1 MAGVSVSTPS
11 KENSPTYGLSKTGA
25 ALTDKAQLN
34 IASSILTQEVI
45 DGLKKADESVQVK
58 PLTLKIDKNTKK
70 QADITALTTLV
81 SNLKT
86 SYADVANETAMLKR
100 TVSAAGSGSVT
111 ASVEAGVAEQT
122 VRLSVSQIAQVDS
135 YQSKGFTSRSDTL
148 EGISGEQ
155 SLTLSVGDKSV
166 DIKVGPST
174 TLENIINQIN
184 DGAGDVLK
192 ASIVNTG
199 GENGYKMILQS
210 KESGEKNQIKFSVKG
225 SDKTAAEGAKNVLK
239 ALGFNATETEVKDDK
254 SGTITGYN
262 LVIDTADTSAGG
274 KQLQKAQDAKFNFNG
289 IDITRSSNK
298 VDDLIIGVTFNLNN
312 VDEKNSTTGAL
323 KESVIT
329 IGKDTDAVVKSLKSM
344 VTAYNDLISN
354 ITTATSYD
362 RENDVA
368 GTLNGMSEIT
378 GIKRKLQNLFESTNS
393 DGKSLQSFGFSF
405 TEKGVLSVDESKLK
419 DAINKDY
426 EGFKSFFTNST
437 EYKNAGVFGTNKI
450 NETLKDEI
458 SNAKLKIN
466 GKEIEIKLD
475 KGDPVKNANELVK
488 LINDADIPNVK
499 ARLADNGVLQLIGT
513 SGKDIEISKDSDST
527 LLKALGLVAG
537 TTPGSS
543 TKKKGFFDKLGDIVT
558 GLIGKEG
565 TLTNLTT
572 SLKDKA
578 KIVKSQKDRVQA
590 TLDKK
595 YTMMQKQFSTIAV
608 QMNALENSFNS
619 LKNTFDAMLNS
630 NK

>member
-25 ALTDKAQLN
+25 AVSDKAQLN
-34 IASSILTQEVI
+34 IASSILTQDVI
-45 DGLKKADESVQVK
+45 DGLKDADESVQIK

-81 SNLKT
+81 STLKT

-111 ASVEAGVAEQT
+111 ANVEAGVAEQT
-122 VRLSVSQIAQVDS
+122 VRLSVSQLAQVDS
-135 YQSKGFTSRSDTL
+135 YQSKGFKSRSETL
-148 EGISGEQ
+148 KDITSDQ

-166 DIKVGPST
+166 DIKVGAST
-174 TLENIINQIN
+174 TLEDIINQIN
-184 DGAGDVLK
+184 DGAGDAIK

-225 SDKTAAEGAKNVLK
+225 DQTAADGAKAVLEK
-239 ALGFNATETEVKDDK
+239 LGFMTNQTEIKDDK
-254 SGTITGYN
+254 NQVTGYN
-262 LVIDTADTSAGG
+262 LTIDTNNTSAGG

-289 IDITRSSNK
+289 IDITRSSNS
-298 VDDLIIGVTFNLNN
+298 VDDLIVGVTFNLNN

-354 ITTATSYD
+354 ISTATSYD
-362 RENDVA
+362 RENGVA

-378 GIKRKLQNLFESTNS
+378 GIKRKLQNLFESSNS
-393 DGKSLQSFGFSF
+393 DGMSLQNFGFSF

-419 DAINKDY
+419 DTISKDS

-437 EYKNAGVFGTNKI
+437 EYKNAGVFGKETI
-450 NETLKDEI
+450 NINLKDI
-458 SNAKLKIN
+458 SGKLKIN

-475 KGDPVKNANELVK
+475 KGDPVKNANELVR
-488 LINDADIPNVK
+488 LINDAEIPNVT
-499 ARLADNGVLQLIGT
+499 ARLADNGVLQLVGT
-513 SGKDIEISKDSDST
+513 GGKDIEISKDSDSA
-527 LLKALGLVAG
+527 LLSALGLEAG

-543 TKKKGFFDKLGDIVT
+543 TDKKGFFDKLSDIVT
-558 GLIGKEG
+558 GLIGTEG
-565 TLTNLTT
+565 TLTNLTS
-572 SLKDKA
+572 SLKDKS
-578 KIVKSQKDRVQA
+578 KIIQSQKDKVQA

-595 YTMMQKQFSTIAV
+595 YAMMQKQFSTIAV

-619 LKNTFDAMLNS
+619 LKNTFDALLNS

>member
-25 ALTDKAQLN
+25 AVSDKAQLN
-34 IASSILTQEVI
+34 IASSILTQDVI
-45 DGLKKADESVQVK
+45 DGLKDADESVQIK

-81 SNLKT
+81 STLKT
-86 SYADVANETAMLKR
+86 SYADVANESALLKR

-122 VRLSVSQIAQVDS
+122 VRLSVSQLAQVDS
-135 YQSKGFTSRSDTL
+135 YQSKGFKSRSETL
-148 EGISGEQ
+148 TGITKEE

-166 DIKVGPST
+166 DIKVGAST
-174 TLENIINQIN
+174 TLEDIINQIN
-184 DGAGDVLK
+184 DGAGDAIK

-225 SDKTAAEGAKNVLK
+225 DQTAADGAKAVLEK
-239 ALGFNATETEVKDDK
+239 LGFMTNQTEIKDDQGK
-254 SGTITGYN
+254 TTGYDLAIN
-262 LVIDTADTSAGG
+262 TADTSAGG

-289 IDITRSSNK
+289 IDITRSSNS
-298 VDDLIIGVTFNLNN
+298 VDDLIVGVTFNLNN

-354 ITTATSYD
+354 ISTATSYD
-362 RENDVA
+362 RENGVA

-378 GIKRKLQNLFESTNS
+378 GIKRKLQNLFESSNS
-393 DGKSLQSFGFSF
+393 DGMSLQSFGFSF

-419 DAINKDY
+419 DTISKDY

-437 EYKNAGVFGTNKI
+437 EYKNAGVFGTEKI
-450 NETLKDEI
+450 NQTLTNNI
-458 SNAKLKIN
+458 SGKLKIN
-466 GKEIEIKLD
+466 GKEIQIDLN
-475 KGDPVKNANELVK
+475 KGDAVKNANELVR
-488 LINDADIPNVK
+488 LINDAEIPNVT
-499 ARLADNGVLQLIGT
+499 ARLADNGVLQLVGT
-513 SGKDIEISKDSDST
+513 GGKDIEISKGVDDN
-527 LLKALGLVAG
+527 LLQKLGLEAG

-543 TKKKGFFDKLGDIVT
+543 TDKKGFFDKLSDIVT
-558 GLIGKEG
+558 GLIGTEG
-565 TLTNLTT
+565 TLTNLTS
-572 SLKDKA
+572 SLKDKS
-578 KIVKSQKDRVQA
+578 KIIQSQKDKVQA

-595 YTMMQKQFSTIAV
+595 YAMMQKQFSTIAV

-619 LKNTFDAMLNS
+619 LKNTFDALLNS

>member
-34 IASSILTQEVI
+34 IASSILTQDVI
-45 DGLKKADESVQVK
+45 DGLKDADESVQIK

-81 SNLKT
+81 STLKT

-111 ASVEAGVAEQT
+111 ANVEAGVAEQT
-122 VRLSVSQIAQVDS
+122 VRLSVSQLAQVDS
-135 YQSKGFTSRSDTL
+135 YQSKGFKSRSEAL
-148 EGISGEQ
+148 AGITKEE

-166 DIKVGPST
+166 DIKVGAST
-174 TLENIINQIN
+174 TLEDIINQIN
-184 DGAGDVLK
+184 DGAGDAIK

-225 SDKTAAEGAKNVLK
+225 DQTAAEGAKNVLK

-254 SGTITGYN
+254 TQAITGYN
-262 LVIDTADTSAGG
+262 LVINTADTSAGG

-289 IDITRSSNK
+289 IDITRSSNS

-354 ITTATSYD
+354 ISTATSYD
-362 RENDVA
+362 RENGVA

-378 GIKRKLQNLFESTNS
+378 GIKRKLQNLFESSNS
-393 DGKSLQSFGFSF
+393 DGKSLQNFGFSF

-437 EYKNAGVFGTNKI
+437 EYKNAGVFGEVQI
-450 NETLKDEI
+450 NTKLDDI
-458 SNAKLKIN
+458 SGKLKIN
-466 GKEIEIKLD
+466 GKEIQIDLN
-475 KGDPVKNANELVK
+475 KGDAVKNANELVR
-488 LINDADIPNVK
+488 LINDAEIPNVT
-499 ARLADNGVLQLIGT
+499 ARLADNGVLQLVGT
-513 SGKDIEISKDSDST
+513 GGKDIEISKDSNAN
-527 LLKALGLVAG
+527 LLSALGLEAG

-543 TKKKGFFDKLGDIVT
+543 TDKKGFFDKLSDIVT
-558 GLIGKEG
+558 GLIGTEG
-565 TLTNLTT
+565 TLTNLTS
-572 SLKDKA
+572 SLKDKS
-578 KIVKSQKDRVQA
+578 KIIQSQKDKVQA

-595 YTMMQKQFSTIAV
+595 YAMMQKQFSTIAV

-619 LKNTFDAMLNS
+619 LKNTFDALLNS

>member
-25 ALTDKAQLN
+25 AVSDKAQLN
-34 IASSILTQEVI
+34 IASSILTQDVI
-45 DGLKKADESVQVK
+45 DGLKDADESVQIK

-81 SNLKT
+81 STLKT

-111 ASVEAGVAEQT
+111 ANVEAGVAEQT
-122 VRLSVSQIAQVDS
+122 VRLSVSQLAQVDS
-135 YQSKGFTSRSDTL
+135 YQSKGFKSRSETL
-148 EGISGEQ
+148 NLGKEE

-166 DIKVGPST
+166 DIKVGAST
-174 TLENIINQIN
+174 TLEDIINQIN
-184 DGAGDVLK
+184 DGAGDAIK

-199 GENGYKMILQS
+199 GENGYKIILQS

-225 SDKTAAEGAKNVLK
+225 SDQAAADGAKKVLS
-239 ALGFNATETEVKDDK
+239 ALGFNATETAVKDDK
-254 SGTITGYN
+254 GTTTGFDFT
-262 LVIDTADTSAGG
+262 LDFTGSEA

-354 ITTATSYD
+354 ISTATSYD
-362 RENDVA
+362 RENGVA

-378 GIKRKLQNLFESTNS
+378 GIKRKLQNLFESSNS
-393 DGKSLQSFGFSF
+393 DGKSLQNFGFSF

-419 DAINKDY
+419 DTISKDY

-437 EYKNAGVFGTNKI
+437 EYKNAGVFGTEKI
-450 NETLKDEI
+450 NQTLTNNI
-458 SNAKLKIN
+458 SGKLKIN

-475 KGDPVKNANELVK
+475 KGDAVKNANELVR
-488 LINDADIPNVK
+488 LINDAEIPNVT
-499 ARLADNGVLQLIGT
+499 ARLADNGVLQLVGT
-513 SGKDIEISKDSDST
+513 GGKDIEISKGVDDN
-527 LLKALGLVAG
+527 LLQKLGLEAG

-543 TKKKGFFDKLGDIVT
+543 TDKKGFFDKLSDIVT
-558 GLIGKEG
+558 GLIGTEG
-565 TLTNLTT
+565 TLTNLTS
-572 SLKDKA
+572 SLKDKS
-578 KIVKSQKDRVQA
+578 KIIQSQKDKVQA

-595 YTMMQKQFSTIAV
+595 YAMMQKQFSTIAV

-619 LKNTFDAMLNS
+619 LKNTFDALLNS

>member
-25 ALTDKAQLN
+25 AVSDKAQLN
-34 IASSILTQEVI
+34 IASSILTQDVI
-45 DGLKKADESVQVK
+45 DGLKDADESVQIK

-81 SNLKT
+81 STLKT

-100 TVSAAGSGSVT
+100 TVTAAGSGSVT
-111 ASVEAGVAEQT
+111 ANVEAGVAEQT
-122 VRLSVSQIAQVDS
+122 VRLSVSQLAQVDS
-135 YQSKGFTSRSDTL
+135 YQSKGFKSRSATL
-148 EGISGEQ
+148 EGITSEQ
-155 SLTLSVGDKSV
+155 SLTLSIGDKSV
-166 DIKVGPST
+166 DIKVGAST
-174 TLENIINQIN
+174 TLEDIINQIN
-184 DGAGDVLK
+184 DGAGDAIK

-225 SDKTAAEGAKNVLK
+225 DDPTAANGAKAVLEK
-239 ALGFNATETEVKDDK
+239 LGFNATATENADK
-254 SGTITGYN
+254 TGFDFSFN
-262 LVIDTADTSAGG
+262 FTASEA

-289 IDITRSSNK
+289 IDITRSSNS
-298 VDDLIIGVTFNLNN
+298 VDDLIVGVTFNLNN
-312 VDEKNSTTGAL
+312 VDETNSTTGAL

-354 ITTATSYD
+354 ISTATSYD
-362 RENDVA
+362 RENGVA

-378 GIKRKLQNLFESTNS
+378 GIKRKLQNLFESSNS
-393 DGKSLQSFGFSF
+393 DGKSLQNFGFSF

-419 DAINKDY
+419 DTISKDY

-437 EYKNAGVFGTNKI
+437 EYKNAGVFGNVQI
-450 NETLKDEI
+450 NTKLDDI
-458 SNAKLKIN
+458 SGKLKIN
-466 GKEIEIKLD
+466 GKEIDINLNKNNA
-475 KGDPVKNANELVK
+475 VKNANELVR
-488 LINDADIPNVK
+488 LINDAEIPNVA
-499 ARLADNGVLQLIGT
+499 ARLADNGVLQLVGT
-513 SGKDIEISKDSDST
+513 GGKDIEISKDSDPA
-527 LLKALGLVAG
+527 LLKALGLEAG

-543 TKKKGFFDKLGDIVT
+543 TDKKGFFDKLSDIVT
-558 GLIGKEG
+558 GLIGTEG
-565 TLTNLTT
+565 TLTNLTS
-572 SLKDKA
+572 SLKDKS
-578 KIVKSQKDRVQA
+578 KIIQSQKDKVQA

-595 YTMMQKQFSTIAV
+595 YAMMQKQFATIAV

-619 LKNTFDAMLNS
+619 LKNTFDALLNS

>member
-34 IASSILTQEVI
+34 IASSILTQDVI

-81 SNLKT
+81 STLKT

-122 VRLSVSQIAQVDS
+122 VRLSVSQLAQVDS

-148 EGISGEQ
+148 TGISSDQ

-166 DIKVGPST
+166 DIKVGQST
-174 TLENIINQIN
+174 TLEDIINQIN

-225 SDKTAAEGAKNVLK
+225 DKQAAEGAKNVLK

-254 SGTITGYN
+254 TQAITGYN

-466 GKEIEIKLD
+466 GKEITINLKNSNNA
-475 KGDPVKNANELVK
+475 VKNANELVK

-513 SGKDIEISKDSDST
+513 SGKDIEISKDSNAD

-543 TKKKGFFDKLGDIVT
+543 TNKKGFFDKLGDIVT
-558 GLIGKEG
+558 GLIGTEG
-565 TLTNLTT
+565 TLTNLTS
-572 SLKDKA
+572 SLKDKS
-578 KIVKSQKDRVQA
+578 KIIQSQKDKVQA

-595 YTMMQKQFSTIAV
+595 YAMMQKQFSTIAV

>member
-25 ALTDKAQLN
+25 AVSDKAQLN
-34 IASSILTQEVI
+34 IASSILTQDVI
-45 DGLKKADESVQVK
+45 DGLKDADESVQIK

-81 SNLKT
+81 STLKT

-111 ASVEAGVAEQT
+111 ANVEAGVAEQT
-122 VRLSVSQIAQVDS
+122 VRLSVSQLAQVDS
-135 YQSKGFTSRSDTL
+135 YQSKGFKSRSDTL
-148 EGISGEQ
+148 TGITSDQ

-166 DIKVGPST
+166 DIKVGAST
-174 TLENIINQIN
+174 TLEDIINQIN
-184 DGAGDVLK
+184 DGAGDAIK

-225 SDKTAAEGAKNVLK
+225 DNPDALQGAKDVLEK
-239 ALGFNATETEVKDDK
+239 LGFKTNQTEIKDDQGK
-254 SGTITGYN
+254 TTGYN
-262 LVIDTADTSAGG
+262 LVINTADTSAGG

-289 IDITRSSNK
+289 IDITRSSNS
-298 VDDLIIGVTFNLNN
+298 VDDLIVGVTFNLNN

-354 ITTATSYD
+354 ISTATSYD
-362 RENDVA
+362 RENGVA

-378 GIKRKLQNLFESTNS
+378 GIKRKLQNLFESSNS
-393 DGKSLQSFGFSF
+393 DGKSLQNFGFSF

-419 DAINKDY
+419 DTISKDY

-437 EYKNAGVFGTNKI
+437 EYKNAGVFGTETI
-450 NETLKDEI
+450 NTTLKDNI
-458 SNAKLKIN
+458 SGTLKIN
-466 GKEIEIKLD
+466 GKEIKIELKNND
-475 KGDPVKNANELVK
+475 AVKNANELVR
-488 LINDADIPNVK
+488 LINDAEIPNVT
-499 ARLADNGVLQLIGT
+499 ARLADNGVLQLVGT
-513 SGKDIEISKDSDST
+513 GGKDIEISKDSDSA
-527 LLKALGLVAG
+527 LLKALGLEAG

-543 TKKKGFFDKLGDIVT
+543 TDKKGFFDKLSDIVT
-558 GLIGKEG
+558 GLIGTEG
-565 TLTNLTT
+565 TLTNLTS
-572 SLKDKA
+572 SLKDKS
-578 KIVKSQKDRVQA
+578 KIIQSQKDKVQA

-595 YTMMQKQFSTIAV
+595 YAMMQKQFSTIAV

-619 LKNTFDAMLNS
+619 LKNTFDALLNS

>member
-25 ALTDKAQLN
+25 AVSDKAQLN
-34 IASSILTQEVI
+34 IASSILTQDVI
-45 DGLKKADESVQVK
+45 DKLKDADESVQVK

-81 SNLKT
+81 STLKT

-111 ASVEAGVAEQT
+111 ANVEAGVAEQT
-122 VRLSVSQIAQVDS
+122 VRLSVSQLAQVDS
-135 YQSKGFTSRSDTL
+135 YQSKGFKSRSDTL
-148 EGISGEQ
+148 TGISSDQ
-155 SLTLSVGDKSV
+155 SLTISVGDKSV
-166 DIKVGPST
+166 DIKVGAST
-174 TLENIINQIN
+174 TLEDIINQIN

-225 SDKTAAEGAKNVLK
+225 DKQAADGAKKVLEE
-239 ALGFNATETEVKDDK
+239 LGFKTNETEIKDDQGK
-254 SGTITGYN
+254 ITGYN
-262 LVIDTADTSAGG
+262 LAINTADTSAGG

-289 IDITRSSNK
+289 IDITRSSNS
-298 VDDLIIGVTFNLNN
+298 VNDLIIGVTFNLNN

-362 RENDVA
+362 RENNAA

-378 GIKRKLQNLFESTNS
+378 GIKRQLQHLFGSSNS

-419 DAINKDY
+419 DAISKDY

-437 EYKNAGVFGTNKI
+437 EYKNAGVFGKVQI
-450 NETLKDEI
+450 NAKLDDI
-458 SNAKLKIN
+458 SGKLKIN
-466 GKEIEIKLD
+466 GKEITINLNKNNA
-475 KGDPVKNANELVK
+475 VQNANELVK

-499 ARLADNGVLQLIGT
+499 ARLADNGVLQLVGT
-513 SGKDIEISKDSDST
+513 GGKDIEISKDSSAD
-527 LLKALGLVAG
+527 LLKALGLEAG

-543 TKKKGFFDKLGDIVT
+543 TNKKGFFDELGDIIT

-565 TLTNLTT
+565 TLTSLTT

-578 KIVKSQKDRVQA
+578 KIIKSQKDRVQA

-608 QMNALENSFNS
+608 QMNTLENSFNS
-619 LKNTFDAMLNS
+619 LKNTFDALLNS

>member
-34 IASSILTQEVI
+34 IASSILTQDVI
-45 DGLKKADESVQVK
+45 DGLKDADESVQIK

-81 SNLKT
+81 STLKT

-100 TVSAAGSGSVT
+100 TVTAAGSGSVT
-111 ASVEAGVAEQT
+111 ANVEAGVAEQT
-122 VRLSVSQIAQVDS
+122 VRLSVSQLAQVDS
-135 YQSKGFTSRSDTL
+135 YQSKGFKSRSDTL
-148 EGISGEQ
+148 TGITKEE

-166 DIKVGPST
+166 DIKVGAST
-174 TLENIINQIN
+174 TLEDIINQIN
-184 DGAGDVLK
+184 DGAGDAIK

-199 GENGYKMILQS
+199 GENGYKIILQS

-225 SDKTAAEGAKNVLK
+225 DKADGAKQVLK
-239 ALGFNATETEVKDDK
+239 ELGFNATEKEVKDDK
-254 SGTITGYN
+254 TQATTGFDFT
-262 LVIDTADTSAGG
+262 LDFTKSEA

-289 IDITRSSNK
+289 IDITRSSNS

-354 ITTATSYD
+354 ISTATSYD
-362 RENDVA
+362 RENGVA

-378 GIKRKLQNLFESTNS
+378 GIKRKLQNLFESSNS
-393 DGKSLQSFGFSF
+393 DGKSLQNFGFSF

-419 DAINKDY
+419 DTISKDY

-437 EYKNAGVFGTNKI
+437 EYKNAGVFGKVEI
-450 NETLKDEI
+450 NTKLDDI
-458 SNAKLKIN
+458 SGKLKIN
-466 GKEIEIKLD
+466 GKEIEIKLNNGND
-475 KGDPVKNANELVK
+475 AVKNANELVR
-488 LINDADIPNVK
+488 LINDAEIPNVT
-499 ARLADNGVLQLIGT
+499 ARLADNGVLQLVGT
-513 SGKDIEISKDSDST
+513 GGKDIEISKDSNAD
-527 LLKALGLVAG
+527 LLKALGLEAG

-543 TKKKGFFDKLGDIVT
+543 TDKKGFFDKLSDIVT
-558 GLIGKEG
+558 GLIGTEG
-565 TLTNLTT
+565 TLTNLTS
-572 SLKDKA
+572 SLKDKS
-578 KIVKSQKDRVQA
+578 KIIQSQKDKVQA

-595 YTMMQKQFSTIAV
+595 YAMMQKQFATIAV

-619 LKNTFDAMLNS
+619 LKNTFDALLNS

>member
-25 ALTDKAQLN
+25 AVSDKAQLN
-34 IASSILTQEVI
+34 IASSILTQDVI
-45 DGLKKADESVQVK
+45 DGLKDADESVQIK

-81 SNLKT
+81 STLKT

-111 ASVEAGVAEQT
+111 ANVEAGVAEQT
-122 VRLSVSQIAQVDS
+122 VRLSVSQLAQVDS
-135 YQSKGFTSRSDTL
+135 YQSKGFKSRSETL
-148 EGISGEQ
+148 KDITSDQ

-174 TLENIINQIN
+174 TLEDIINQIN
-184 DGAGDVLK
+184 DGAGDAIK

-225 SDKTAAEGAKNVLK
+225 SDQAAADGAKKVLS
-239 ALGFNATETEVKDDK
+239 ALGFNATETAVKDDK
-254 SGTITGYN
+254 NQVTGYN
-262 LVIDTADTSAGG
+262 LTIDTNNTSAGG

-289 IDITRSSNK
+289 IDITRSSNS

-354 ITTATSYD
+354 ISTATSYD
-362 RENDVA
+362 RENGVA

-378 GIKRKLQNLFESTNS
+378 GIKRKLQNLFESSNS

-419 DAINKDY
+419 DTISKDY

-437 EYKNAGVFGTNKI
+437 EYKNAGVFGKVQINTNL
-450 NETLKDEI
+450 NDI
-458 SNAKLKIN
+458 SGKLKIN

-475 KGDPVKNANELVK
+475 KGDAVKNANELVR
-488 LINDADIPNVK
+488 LINDAEIPNVT
-499 ARLADNGVLQLIGT
+499 ARLADNGVLQLVGT
-513 SGKDIEISKDSDST
+513 GGKDIEISKDSNAN
-527 LLKALGLVAG
+527 LLSALGLEAG

-543 TKKKGFFDKLGDIVT
+543 TDKKGFFDKLSDIVT
-558 GLIGKEG
+558 GLIGTEG
-565 TLTNLTT
+565 TLTNLTS
-572 SLKDKA
+572 SLKDKS
-578 KIVKSQKDRVQA
+578 KIIQSQKDKVQA

-595 YTMMQKQFSTIAV
+595 YAMMQKQFATIAV

-619 LKNTFDAMLNS
+619 LKNTFDALLNS

>member
-25 ALTDKAQLN
+25 AVSDKAQLN
-34 IASSILTQEVI
+34 IASSILTQDVI
-45 DGLKKADESVQVK
+45 DGLKDADESVQIK

-81 SNLKT
+81 STLKT

-100 TVSAAGSGSVT
+100 TVTAAGSGSVT
-111 ASVEAGVAEQT
+111 ANVEAGVAEQT
-122 VRLSVSQIAQVDS
+122 VRLSVSQLAQVDS
-135 YQSKGFTSRSDTL
+135 YQSKGFKSRSETL
-148 EGISGEQ
+148 KDITSDQ

-174 TLENIINQIN
+174 TLEDIINQIN

-225 SDKTAAEGAKNVLK
+225 DKADGAKDVLK
-239 ALGFNATETEVKDDK
+239 ALGFNATEKAVTDEK
-254 SGTITGYN
+254 GNTTGFDFT
-262 LVIDTADTSAGG
+262 LDFTGSEA

-289 IDITRSSNK
+289 IDITRSSNS

-354 ITTATSYD
+354 ISTATSYD
-362 RENDVA
+362 RENGVA

-378 GIKRKLQNLFESTNS
+378 GIKRKLQNLFESSNS
-393 DGKSLQSFGFSF
+393 DGKSLQNFGFSF

-419 DAINKDY
+419 DTISKDY

-437 EYKNAGVFGTNKI
+437 EYKNAGVFGTETI
-450 NETLKDEI
+450 NTTLKDNI
-458 SNAKLKIN
+458 SGTLKIN
-466 GKEIEIKLD
+466 GKEIKIELKNND
-475 KGDPVKNANELVK
+475 AVKNANELVR
-488 LINDADIPNVK
+488 LINDAEIPNVT
-499 ARLADNGVLQLIGT
+499 ARLADNGVLQLVGT
-513 SGKDIEISKDSDST
+513 GGKDIEISKDSNAD
-527 LLKALGLVAG
+527 LLKALGLEAG

-543 TKKKGFFDKLGDIVT
+543 TDKKGFFDKLSDIVT
-558 GLIGKEG
+558 GLIGTEG
-565 TLTNLTT
+565 TLTNLTS
-572 SLKDKA
+572 SLKDKS
-578 KIVKSQKDRVQA
+578 KIIQSQKDKVQA

-595 YTMMQKQFSTIAV
+595 YAMMQKQFSTIAV

-619 LKNTFDAMLNS
+619 LKNTFDALLNS

>member
-25 ALTDKAQLN
+25 AVSDKAQLN
-34 IASSILTQEVI
+34 IASSILTQDVI
-45 DGLKKADESVQVK
+45 DGLKDADESVQIK

-81 SNLKT
+81 STLKT

-100 TVSAAGSGSVT
+100 TVTAAGSGSVT
-111 ASVEAGVAEQT
+111 ANVEAGVAEQT
-122 VRLSVSQIAQVDS
+122 VRLSVSQLAQVDS
-135 YQSKGFTSRSDTL
+135 YQSKGFKSRSETL
-148 EGISGEQ
+148 KDITSDQ

-166 DIKVGPST
+166 DIKVGAST
-174 TLENIINQIN
+174 TLEDIINQIN
-184 DGAGDVLK
+184 DGAGDAIK

-225 SDKTAAEGAKNVLK
+225 DKADGAKQVLS
-239 ALGFNATETEVKDDK
+239 ALGFNATEKEVKDDK
-254 SGTITGYN
+254 TQATTGFDFT
-262 LVIDTADTSAGG
+262 LDFTGSEA

-289 IDITRSSNK
+289 IDITRSSNS
-298 VDDLIIGVTFNLNN
+298 VDDLIVGVTFNLNN

-354 ITTATSYD
+354 ISTATSYD
-362 RENDVA
+362 RENGVA

-378 GIKRKLQNLFESTNS
+378 GIKRKLQNLFESSNS
-393 DGKSLQSFGFSF
+393 DGKSLQNFGFSF

-419 DAINKDY
+419 DTISKDY

-437 EYKNAGVFGTNKI
+437 EYKNAGVFGTEKI
-450 NETLKDEI
+450 NQKLDDI

-466 GKEIEIKLD
+466 GKEITINLQNSND
-475 KGDPVKNANELVK
+475 AVKNANELVR
-488 LINDADIPNVK
+488 LINDAEIPNVT
-499 ARLADNGVLQLIGT
+499 ARLADNGVLQLVGT
-513 SGKDIEISKDSDST
+513 GGKDIEISKDSNAD
-527 LLKALGLVAG
+527 LLKALGLEAG

-543 TKKKGFFDKLGDIVT
+543 TDKKGFFDKLSDIVT
-558 GLIGKEG
+558 GLIGTEG
-565 TLTNLTT
+565 TLTNLTS
-572 SLKDKA
+572 SLKDKS
-578 KIVKSQKDRVQA
+578 KIIQSQKDKVQA

-595 YTMMQKQFSTIAV
+595 YAMMQKQFSTIAV

-619 LKNTFDAMLNS
+619 LKNTFDALLNS

>member
-1 MAGVSVSTPS
+1 
-11 KENSPTYGLSKTGA
+11 
-25 ALTDKAQLN
+25 
-34 IASSILTQEVI
+34 
-45 DGLKKADESVQVK
+45 
-58 PLTLKIDKNTKK
+58 
-70 QADITALTTLV
+70 
-81 SNLKT
+81 
-86 SYADVANETAMLKR
+86 
-100 TVSAAGSGSVT
+100 
-111 ASVEAGVAEQT
+111 
-122 VRLSVSQIAQVDS
+122 
-135 YQSKGFTSRSDTL
+135 
-148 EGISGEQ
+148 
-155 SLTLSVGDKSV
+155 
-166 DIKVGPST
+166 
-174 TLENIINQIN
+174 
-184 DGAGDVLK
+184 
-192 ASIVNTG
+192 
-199 GENGYKMILQS
+199 MILQS

-225 SDKTAAEGAKNVLK
+225 DKADGAKQVLEK
-239 ALGFNATETEVKDDK
+239 LGFNAKETQIKDNQGK
-254 SGTITGYN
+254 ITGYN
-262 LVIDTADTSAGG
+262 LVIDTTDTSAGG

-354 ITTATSYD
+354 ISTATSYD
-362 RENDVA
+362 RENGVA

-378 GIKRKLQNLFESTNS
+378 GIKRKLQNLFESSNS
-393 DGKSLQSFGFSF
+393 DGKSLQNFGFSF

-419 DAINKDY
+419 DTISKDY

-437 EYKNAGVFGTNKI
+437 EYKNAGVFGKVEI
-450 NETLKDEI
+450 NQKLDDI

-466 GKEIEIKLD
+466 GKEITINLKNSNNA
-475 KGDPVKNANELVK
+475 VKNANELVK

-513 SGKDIEISKDSDST
+513 SGKDIEISKDSNAD

>member
-25 ALTDKAQLN
+25 AVSDKAQLN
-34 IASSILTQEVI
+34 IASSILTQDVI
-45 DGLKKADESVQVK
+45 DGLKDADESVQIK

-81 SNLKT
+81 STLKT

-100 TVSAAGSGSVT
+100 TVTAAGSGSVT
-111 ASVEAGVAEQT
+111 ANVEAGVAEQT
-122 VRLSVSQIAQVDS
+122 VRLSVSQLAQVDS
-135 YQSKGFTSRSDTL
+135 YQSKGFKSRSEALT
-148 EGISGEQ
+148 GITKEE

-174 TLENIINQIN
+174 TLEDIINQIN
-184 DGAGDVLK
+184 DGAGDAIK

-225 SDKTAAEGAKNVLK
+225 DQAAADGAKKVLEK
-239 ALGFNATETEVKDDK
+239 LGFMTNQTEIKDDK
-254 SGTITGYN
+254 NQVTGYN
-262 LVIDTADTSAGG
+262 LTIDTNNTSAGG

-289 IDITRSSNK
+289 IDITRSSNS
-298 VDDLIIGVTFNLNN
+298 VDDLIVGVTFNLNN

-354 ITTATSYD
+354 ISTATSYD
-362 RENDVA
+362 RENGVA

-378 GIKRKLQNLFESTNS
+378 GIKRKLQNLFESSNS
-393 DGKSLQSFGFSF
+393 DGKSLQNFGFSF

-419 DAINKDY
+419 DTISKDY

-437 EYKNAGVFGTNKI
+437 EYKNAGVFGKETI
-450 NETLKDEI
+450 NTTLKDNI
-458 SNAKLKIN
+458 SGTLKIN
-466 GKEIEIKLD
+466 GKEIKIELKNND
-475 KGDPVKNANELVK
+475 AVQNANELVR
-488 LINDADIPNVK
+488 LINDAEIPNVT
-499 ARLADNGVLQLIGT
+499 ARLADNGVLQLVGT
-513 SGKDIEISKDSDST
+513 GGKDIEISKGVDDA
-527 LLKALGLVAG
+527 LLSKLGLEAG

-543 TKKKGFFDKLGDIVT
+543 TDKKGFFDKLSDIVT
-558 GLIGKEG
+558 GLIGTEG
-565 TLTNLTT
+565 TLTNLTS
-572 SLKDKA
+572 SLKDKS
-578 KIVKSQKDRVQA
+578 KIIQSQKDKVQA

-595 YTMMQKQFSTIAV
+595 YAMMQKQFSTIAV

-619 LKNTFDAMLNS
+619 LKNTFDALLNS

>member
-25 ALTDKAQLN
+25 AVSDKAQLN
-34 IASSILTQEVI
+34 IASSILTQDVI
-45 DGLKKADESVQVK
+45 DGLKDADESVQIK

-81 SNLKT
+81 STLKT

-122 VRLSVSQIAQVDS
+122 VRLSVSQLAQVDS
-135 YQSKGFTSRSDTL
+135 YQSKGFKSRSETL
-148 EGISGEQ
+148 NLGKEE

-166 DIKVGPST
+166 DIKVGAST
-174 TLENIINQIN
+174 TLEDIINQIN
-184 DGAGDVLK
+184 DGAGDAIK

-225 SDKTAAEGAKNVLK
+225 DDPTVADGAKAVLEK
-239 ALGFNATETEVKDDK
+239 LGFMTNQTEITDDQGK
-254 SGTITGYN
+254 TTGYN
-262 LVIDTADTSAGG
+262 LAITADTSAGG

-289 IDITRSSNK
+289 IDITRSSNS

-354 ITTATSYD
+354 ISTATSYD
-362 RENDVA
+362 RENGVA

-378 GIKRKLQNLFESTNS
+378 GIKRKLQNLFESSNS
-393 DGKSLQSFGFSF
+393 DGKSLQNFGFSF

-419 DAINKDY
+419 DTISKDY

-437 EYKNAGVFGTNKI
+437 EYKNAGVFGTEKI
-450 NETLKDEI
+450 NQTLTNNI
-458 SNAKLKIN
+458 SGKLKIN
-466 GKEIEIKLD
+466 GKEIEIKLNNGND
-475 KGDPVKNANELVK
+475 AVKNANELVR
-488 LINDADIPNVK
+488 LINDAEIPNVT
-499 ARLADNGVLQLIGT
+499 ARLADNGVLQLVGT
-513 SGKDIEISKDSDST
+513 GGKDIEISKGVDDA
-527 LLKALGLVAG
+527 LLSKLGLEAG

-543 TKKKGFFDKLGDIVT
+543 TDKKGFFDKLSDIVT
-558 GLIGKEG
+558 GLIGTEG
-565 TLTNLTT
+565 TLTNLTS
-572 SLKDKA
+572 SLKDKS
-578 KIVKSQKDRVQA
+578 KIIQSQKDKVQA

-595 YTMMQKQFSTIAV
+595 YAMMQKQFSTIAV

-619 LKNTFDAMLNS
+619 LKNTFDALLNS

>member
-34 IASSILTQEVI
+34 IASSILTQDVI

-81 SNLKT
+81 STLKT

-148 EGISGEQ
+148 TGISSEQ

-166 DIKVGPST
+166 DIKVGAST
-174 TLENIINQIN
+174 TLEDIINQIN

-225 SDKTAAEGAKNVLK
+225 NDQTALQGAQDVLK
-239 ALGFNATETEVKDDK
+239 ELGFNTKAEEIKDDQGK
-254 SGTITGYN
+254 ITGYN

-378 GIKRKLQNLFESTNS
+378 GIKRKLQNLFESSNS

-437 EYKNAGVFGTNKI
+437 EYKNAGVFGKETINTN
-450 NETLKDEI
+450 LKDI
-458 SNAKLKIN
+458 SGKLKIN

-475 KGDPVKNANELVK
+475 KGSAVKNANELVK

-513 SGKDIEISKDSDST
+513 SGKDIEISKDSNAD
-527 LLKALGLVAG
+527 LLTALGLVAG

-578 KIVKSQKDRVQA
+578 KITKSQKDRVQA

-595 YTMMQKQFSTIAV
+595 YAMMQKQFSTIAV

>member
-25 ALTDKAQLN
+25 AVSDKAQLN
-34 IASSILTQEVI
+34 IASSILTQDVI
-45 DGLKKADESVQVK
+45 DGLKDADESVQIK

-81 SNLKT
+81 STLKT

-111 ASVEAGVAEQT
+111 ANVEAGVAEQT
-122 VRLSVSQIAQVDS
+122 VRLSVSQLAQVDS
-135 YQSKGFTSRSDTL
+135 YQSKGFKSRSEALT
-148 EGISGEQ
+148 GITKEE

-166 DIKVGPST
+166 DIKVGAST
-174 TLENIINQIN
+174 TLEDIINQIN
-184 DGAGDVLK
+184 DGAGDAIK

-225 SDKTAAEGAKNVLK
+225 DQAAADGAKKVLS
-239 ALGFNATETEVKDDK
+239 ALGFNATEKAVIDDK
-254 SGTITGYN
+254 GATTGFDFSFN
-262 LVIDTADTSAGG
+262 FTGSEA

-289 IDITRSSNK
+289 IDITRSSNS

-354 ITTATSYD
+354 ISTATSYD
-362 RENDVA
+362 RENGVA

-378 GIKRKLQNLFESTNS
+378 GIKRKLQNLFESSNS
-393 DGKSLQSFGFSF
+393 DGKSLQNFGFSF

-419 DAINKDY
+419 DTISKDY

-437 EYKNAGVFGTNKI
+437 EYKNAGVFGTEKI
-450 NETLKDEI
+450 NQTLTNNI
-458 SNAKLKIN
+458 SGKLKIN
-466 GKEIEIKLD
+466 GKEIQIDLN
-475 KGDPVKNANELVK
+475 KGDAVKNANELVR
-488 LINDADIPNVK
+488 LINDAEIPNVT
-499 ARLADNGVLQLIGT
+499 ARLADNGVLQLVGT
-513 SGKDIEISKDSDST
+513 GGKDIEISKGVDDN
-527 LLKALGLVAG
+527 LLQKLGLEAG

-543 TKKKGFFDKLGDIVT
+543 TDKKGFFDKLSDIVT
-558 GLIGKEG
+558 GLIGTEG
-565 TLTNLTT
+565 TLTNLTS
-572 SLKDKA
+572 SLKDKS
-578 KIVKSQKDRVQA
+578 KIIQSQKDKVQA

-595 YTMMQKQFSTIAV
+595 YAMMQKQFSTIAV

-619 LKNTFDAMLNS
+619 LKNTFDALLNS

>member
-25 ALTDKAQLN
+25 AVSDKAQLN
-34 IASSILTQEVI
+34 IASSILTQDVI
-45 DGLKKADESVQVK
+45 DKLKDADESVQVK

-81 SNLKT
+81 STLKT

-111 ASVEAGVAEQT
+111 ANVEAGVAEQT
-122 VRLSVSQIAQVDS
+122 VRLSVSQLAQVDS
-135 YQSKGFTSRSDTL
+135 YQSKGFKSRSDTL
-148 EGISGEQ
+148 TGISSDQ
-155 SLTLSVGDKSV
+155 SLTISVGDKSV
-166 DIKVGPST
+166 DIKVGAST
-174 TLENIINQIN
+174 TLEDIINQIN

-225 SDKTAAEGAKNVLK
+225 DKQAADGAKKVLEK
-239 ALGFNATETEVKDDK
+239 LGFKTNETEIKDDQ
-254 SGTITGYN
+254 GTITGYN
-262 LVIDTADTSAGG
+262 LVINTADTSEGG

-289 IDITRSSNK
+289 IDITRSSNS

-362 RENDVA
+362 RENNAA

-378 GIKRKLQNLFESTNS
+378 GIKRQLQHLFGSSNS

-419 DAINKDY
+419 DAISKDY

-437 EYKNAGVFGTNKI
+437 EYKNAGVFGKEKI
-450 NETLKDEI
+450 NAKLDDI
-458 SNAKLKIN
+458 SGKLKIN
-466 GKEIEIKLD
+466 GKEITINLN
-475 KGDPVKNANELVK
+475 KGSAVQNANEIVK

-499 ARLADNGVLQLIGT
+499 ARLADNGVLQLVGT
-513 SGKDIEISKDSDST
+513 GGKDIEISKDSSAD
-527 LLKALGLVAG
+527 LLKALGLEAG

-543 TKKKGFFDKLGDIVT
+543 TNKKGFFDELGDIIT

-565 TLTNLTT
+565 TLTSLTT

-578 KIVKSQKDRVQA
+578 KIIKSQKDRVQA

-608 QMNALENSFNS
+608 QMNTLENSFNS
-619 LKNTFDAMLNS
+619 LKNTFDALLNS

>member
-25 ALTDKAQLN
+25 AVSDKAQLN
-34 IASSILTQEVI
+34 IASSILTQDVI
-45 DGLKKADESVQVK
+45 DGLKDADESVQIK

-81 SNLKT
+81 STLKT

-111 ASVEAGVAEQT
+111 ANVEAGVAEQT
-122 VRLSVSQIAQVDS
+122 VRLSVSQLAQVDS
-135 YQSKGFTSRSDTL
+135 YQSKGFNSRSDTL
-148 EGISGEQ
+148 TGISSDQ

-166 DIKVGPST
+166 DIKVGAST
-174 TLENIINQIN
+174 TLEDIINQIN
-184 DGAGDVLK
+184 DGAGDAIK

-210 KESGEKNQIKFSVKG
+210 KESGEKNQIKFSVTG
-225 SDKTAAEGAKNVLK
+225 SDQAAADGAKDMLK
-239 ALGFNATETEVKDDK
+239 ALGFNATEKAVTDEK
-254 SGTITGYN
+254 GNTTGFDFT
-262 LVIDTADTSAGG
+262 LDFTGSEA

-289 IDITRSSNK
+289 IDITRSSNS
-298 VDDLIIGVTFNLNN
+298 VDDLIVGVTFNLNN

-437 EYKNAGVFGTNKI
+437 EYKNAGVFGKVQI
-450 NETLKDEI
+450 NQKLDDI

-466 GKEIEIKLD
+466 GKEITINLKNSNNA
-475 KGDPVKNANELVK
+475 VKNANELVK

-513 SGKDIEISKDSDST
+513 SGKDIEISKDSNAD

>member
-25 ALTDKAQLN
+25 AVSDKAQLN
-34 IASSILTQEVI
+34 IASSILTQDVI
-45 DGLKKADESVQVK
+45 DGLKDADESVQIK

-81 SNLKT
+81 STLKT

-100 TVSAAGSGSVT
+100 TVTAAGSGSVT
-111 ASVEAGVAEQT
+111 ANVEAGVAEQT
-122 VRLSVSQIAQVDS
+122 VRLSVSQLAQVDS
-135 YQSKGFTSRSDTL
+135 YQSKGFKSRSETL
-148 EGISGEQ
+148 KDITSDQ

-166 DIKVGPST
+166 DIKVGAST
-174 TLENIINQIN
+174 TLEDIINQIN
-184 DGAGDVLK
+184 DGAGDAIK

-225 SDKTAAEGAKNVLK
+225 DKADGAKDVLK
-239 ALGFNATETEVKDDK
+239 ALGFNATEKAVTDEK
-254 SGTITGYN
+254 GNTTGFDFT
-262 LVIDTADTSAGG
+262 LDFTGSEA

-289 IDITRSSNK
+289 IDITRSSNS

-354 ITTATSYD
+354 ISTATSYD
-362 RENDVA
+362 RENGVA

-378 GIKRKLQNLFESTNS
+378 GIKRKLQNLFESSNS
-393 DGKSLQSFGFSF
+393 DGKSLQNFGFSF

-419 DAINKDY
+419 DTISKDY

-437 EYKNAGVFGTNKI
+437 EYKNAGVFGTETI
-450 NETLKDEI
+450 NTTLKDNI
-458 SNAKLKIN
+458 SGTLKIN
-466 GKEIEIKLD
+466 GKEIKIELKNND
-475 KGDPVKNANELVK
+475 AVKNANELVR
-488 LINDADIPNVK
+488 LINDAEIPNVT
-499 ARLADNGVLQLIGT
+499 ARLADNGVLQLVGT
-513 SGKDIEISKDSDST
+513 GGKDIEISKDSNAD
-527 LLKALGLVAG
+527 LLKALGLEAG

-543 TKKKGFFDKLGDIVT
+543 TDKKGFFDKLSDIVT
-558 GLIGKEG
+558 GLIGTEG
-565 TLTNLTT
+565 TLTNLTS
-572 SLKDKA
+572 SLKDKS
-578 KIVKSQKDRVQA
+578 KIIQSQKDKVQA

-595 YTMMQKQFSTIAV
+595 YAMMQKQFSTIAV

-619 LKNTFDAMLNS
+619 LKNTFDALLNS

>member
-111 ASVEAGVAEQT
+111 ANVEAGVAEQT

-148 EGISGEQ
+148 TGISSEQ

-166 DIKVGPST
+166 DIKVGQST
-174 TLENIINQIN
+174 TLEDIINQIN

-199 GENGYKMILQS
+199 GDNGYKMILQS

-225 SDKTAAEGAKNVLK
+225 DKQAADGAKKVLS
-239 ALGFNATETEVKDDK
+239 ALGFNSTETAVTDDK
-254 SGTITGYN
+254 GNITGYN
-262 LVIDTADTSAGG
+262 LEINTADTSAGG

-437 EYKNAGVFGTNKI
+437 EYKNAGVFGKVQINQTLTTN
-450 NETLKDEI
+450 I
-458 SNAKLKIN
+458 SGKLKIN
-466 GKEIEIKLD
+466 GKEIKIELKD
-475 KGDPVKNANELVK
+475 SNPVKNANELVK

-513 SGKDIEISKDSDST
+513 SGKDIEISKDSSAD

>member
-25 ALTDKAQLN
+25 AVSDKAQLN
-34 IASSILTQEVI
+34 IASSILTQDVI
-45 DGLKKADESVQVK
+45 DGLKDADESVQIK

-81 SNLKT
+81 STLKT

-111 ASVEAGVAEQT
+111 ANVEAGVAEQT
-122 VRLSVSQIAQVDS
+122 VRLSVSQLAQVDS
-135 YQSKGFTSRSDTL
+135 YQSKGFKSRSETL
-148 EGISGEQ
+148 TGITKEE

-166 DIKVGPST
+166 DIKVGAST
-174 TLENIINQIN
+174 TLEDIINQIN
-184 DGAGDVLK
+184 DGAGDAIK

-225 SDKTAAEGAKNVLK
+225 DKADGAKQVLS
-239 ALGFNATETEVKDDK
+239 ALGFNATEKEVKDDK
-254 SGTITGYN
+254 TQATTGFDFT
-262 LVIDTADTSAGG
+262 LDFTKSEA

-298 VDDLIIGVTFNLNN
+298 VDDLIVGVTFNLNN

-354 ITTATSYD
+354 ISTATSYD
-362 RENDVA
+362 RENGVA

-378 GIKRKLQNLFESTNS
+378 GIKRRLQNLFESSNS
-393 DGKSLQSFGFSF
+393 DGKSLQNFGFSF

-419 DAINKDY
+419 DTISKDY

-437 EYKNAGVFGTNKI
+437 EYKNAGVFGSVQI
-450 NETLKDEI
+450 NTKLDDI
-458 SNAKLKIN
+458 SGKLKIN
-466 GKEIEIKLD
+466 GKEIEIKLNN
-475 KGDPVKNANELVK
+475 GNDPVKNANELVR
-488 LINDADIPNVK
+488 LINDAEIPNVT
-499 ARLADNGVLQLIGT
+499 ARLADNGVLQLVGT
-513 SGKDIEISKDSDST
+513 SGKDIEISKDSDSA
-527 LLKALGLVAG
+527 LLSALGLEAG

-543 TKKKGFFDKLGDIVT
+543 TDKKGFFDKLSDIVT
-558 GLIGKEG
+558 GLIGTEG
-565 TLTNLTT
+565 TLTNLTS
-572 SLKDKA
+572 SLKDKS
-578 KIVKSQKDRVQA
+578 KIIQSQKDKVQA

-595 YTMMQKQFSTIAV
+595 YAMMQKQFSTIAV

-619 LKNTFDAMLNS
+619 LKNTFDALLNS

>member
-25 ALTDKAQLN
+25 AVSDKAQLN
-34 IASSILTQEVI
+34 IASSILTQDVI
-45 DGLKKADESVQVK
+45 DGLKDADESVQIK

-81 SNLKT
+81 STLKT

-100 TVSAAGSGSVT
+100 TVTAAGSGSVT
-111 ASVEAGVAEQT
+111 ANVEAGVAEQT
-122 VRLSVSQIAQVDS
+122 VRLSVSQLAQVDS
-135 YQSKGFTSRSDTL
+135 YQSKGFKSRSETL
-148 EGISGEQ
+148 TGITKEE

-166 DIKVGPST
+166 DIKVGAST
-174 TLENIINQIN
+174 TLEDIINQIN
-184 DGAGDVLK
+184 DGAGDAIK

-225 SDKTAAEGAKNVLK
+225 DNQDALKGAQDVLEK
-239 ALGFNATETEVKDDK
+239 LGFMTNQTEIKDDK
-254 SGTITGYN
+254 GAITGYN
-262 LVIDTADTSAGG
+262 LTIDTNNTTAGG

-289 IDITRSSNK
+289 IDITRSSNS

-354 ITTATSYD
+354 VSTATSYD
-362 RENDVA
+362 RENGVA

-378 GIKRKLQNLFESTNS
+378 GIKRKLHNLFESSNS
-393 DGKSLQSFGFSF
+393 DGKSLQNFGFSF

-419 DAINKDY
+419 DTISKDY

-437 EYKNAGVFGTNKI
+437 EYKNAGVFGKETI
-450 NETLKDEI
+450 NINLKDI
-458 SNAKLKIN
+458 SGKLKIN
-466 GKEIEIKLD
+466 GKEIEINLNNNND
-475 KGDPVKNANELVK
+475 AVKNANELVR
-488 LINDADIPNVK
+488 LINDAEIPNVT
-499 ARLADNGVLQLIGT
+499 ARLADNGVLQLVGT
-513 SGKDIEISKDSDST
+513 GGKDIEISKDSNAD
-527 LLKALGLVAG
+527 LLKALGLEAG

-543 TKKKGFFDKLGDIVT
+543 TDKKGFFDKLSDIVT
-558 GLIGKEG
+558 GLIGTEG

-572 SLKDKA
+572 SLKDKS
-578 KIVKSQKDRVQA
+578 KIIQSQKDKVQA

-595 YTMMQKQFSTIAV
+595 YAMMQKQFSTIAV

-619 LKNTFDAMLNS
+619 LKNTFDALLNS

>member
-34 IASSILTQEVI
+34 IASSILTQDVI

-111 ASVEAGVAEQT
+111 ASVEAGVSEQT

-135 YQSKGFTSRSDTL
+135 YQSKGFNSRSDTL

-199 GENGYKMILQS
+199 GENGYKIILQS

-254 SGTITGYN
+254 TQAITGYN
-262 LVIDTADTSAGG
+262 LVINTADTSAGG

-437 EYKNAGVFGTNKI
+437 EYKNAGVFGKVEI
-450 NETLKDEI
+450 NQKLDNI
-458 SNAKLKIN
+458 SGKLK
-466 GKEIEIKLD
+466 IKLD
-475 KGDPVKNANELVK
+475 KGSAVKNANELVK

-513 SGKDIEISKDSDST
+513 SGKDIEISKDSNAD
-527 LLKALGLVAG
+527 LLTALGLVAG

-543 TKKKGFFDKLGDIVT
+543 TNKKGFFDKLGDIVT

-578 KIVKSQKDRVQA
+578 KIIKSQKDRVQA

>member
-34 IASSILTQEVI
+34 IASSILTQDVI
-45 DGLKKADESVQVK
+45 DGLKKADESVQIK

-81 SNLKT
+81 STLKT

-100 TVSAAGSGSVT
+100 TVTAAGSGSVT

-122 VRLSVSQIAQVDS
+122 VRLSVSQLAQVDS
-135 YQSKGFTSRSDTL
+135 YQSKGFKSRSETL
-148 EGISGEQ
+148 NLGKEE

-166 DIKVGPST
+166 DIKVGAST
-174 TLENIINQIN
+174 TLEDIINQIN

-225 SDKTAAEGAKNVLK
+225 DQTAADGAKAVLEK
-239 ALGFNATETEVKDDK
+239 LGFMTNQTEIKDDK
-254 SGTITGYN
+254 NQVTGYN
-262 LVIDTADTSAGG
+262 LTIDTNNTSAGG

-289 IDITRSSNK
+289 IDITRSSNS

-354 ITTATSYD
+354 ISTATSYD
-362 RENDVA
+362 RENGVA

-378 GIKRKLQNLFESTNS
+378 GIKRKLQNLFESSNS
-393 DGKSLQSFGFSF
+393 DGMSLQSFGFSF

-419 DAINKDY
+419 DTISKDY

-437 EYKNAGVFGTNKI
+437 EYKNAGVFGNIQINTNL
-450 NETLKDEI
+450 NDI
-458 SNAKLKIN
+458 SGKLKIN
-466 GKEIEIKLD
+466 GKEIKITLD
-475 KGDPVKNANELVK
+475 KGDAVKNANELVR
-488 LINDADIPNVK
+488 LINDAEIPNVT
-499 ARLADNGVLQLIGT
+499 ARLADNGVLQLVGT
-513 SGKDIEISKDSDST
+513 GGKDIEISKDSNDA
-527 LLKALGLVAG
+527 LLKALGLEAG

-543 TKKKGFFDKLGDIVT
+543 TDKKGFFDKLSDIVT
-558 GLIGKEG
+558 GLIGTEG
-565 TLTNLTT
+565 TLTNLTS
-572 SLKDKA
+572 SLKDKS
-578 KIVKSQKDRVQA
+578 KIIQSQKDKVQA

-595 YTMMQKQFSTIAV
+595 YAMMQKQFSTIAV

-619 LKNTFDAMLNS
+619 LKNTFDALLNS

>member
-25 ALTDKAQLN
+25 AVSDKAQLN
-34 IASSILTQEVI
+34 IASSILTQDVI
-45 DGLKKADESVQVK
+45 DGLKDADESVQIK

-81 SNLKT
+81 STLKT

-111 ASVEAGVAEQT
+111 ANVEAGVAEQT
-122 VRLSVSQIAQVDS
+122 VRLSVSQLAQVDS
-135 YQSKGFTSRSDTL
+135 YQSKGFKSRSETL
-148 EGISGEQ
+148 KDITSDQ

-166 DIKVGPST
+166 DIKVGAST
-174 TLENIINQIN
+174 TLEDIINQIN
-184 DGAGDVLK
+184 DGAGDAIK

-225 SDKTAAEGAKNVLK
+225 DQADGAKAVLS
-239 ALGFNATETEVKDDK
+239 ALGFNATETAVKDDK
-254 SGTITGYN
+254 GAITGYN
-262 LVIDTADTSAGG
+262 LEINTADTSAGG

-289 IDITRSSNK
+289 IDITRSSNS

-354 ITTATSYD
+354 ISTATSYD
-362 RENDVA
+362 RENGVA

-378 GIKRKLQNLFESTNS
+378 GIKRKLQNLFESSNS
-393 DGKSLQSFGFSF
+393 DGKSLQNFGFSF

-419 DAINKDY
+419 DTISKDY

-437 EYKNAGVFGTNKI
+437 EYKNAGVFGKETI
-450 NETLKDEI
+450 NINLKDI
-458 SNAKLKIN
+458 SGKLKIN
-466 GKEIEIKLD
+466 GKEIEIKLNNGND
-475 KGDPVKNANELVK
+475 AVKNANELVR
-488 LINDADIPNVK
+488 LINDAEIPNVT
-499 ARLADNGVLQLIGT
+499 ARLADNGVLHLVGT
-513 SGKDIEISKDSDST
+513 GGKDIEISKDSNDA
-527 LLKALGLVAG
+527 LLKALGLEAG

-543 TKKKGFFDKLGDIVT
+543 TDKKGFFDKLSDIVT
-558 GLIGKEG
+558 GLIGTDG
-565 TLTNLTT
+565 TLTNLTS
-572 SLKDKA
+572 SLKDKS
-578 KIVKSQKDRVQA
+578 KIIQSQKDKVQA

-595 YTMMQKQFSTIAV
+595 YAMMQKQFATIAV

-619 LKNTFDAMLNS
+619 LKNTFDALLNS

>member
-34 IASSILTQEVI
+34 IASSILTQDVI
-45 DGLKKADESVQVK
+45 DGLKDADESVQIK

-81 SNLKT
+81 STLKT

-111 ASVEAGVAEQT
+111 ANVEAGVAEQT
-122 VRLSVSQIAQVDS
+122 VRLSVSQLAQVDS
-135 YQSKGFTSRSDTL
+135 YQSKGFKSRSEAL
-148 EGISGEQ
+148 AGITKEE

-166 DIKVGPST
+166 DIKVGAST
-174 TLENIINQIN
+174 TLEDIINQIN
-184 DGAGDVLK
+184 DGAGDAIK

-225 SDKTAAEGAKNVLK
+225 DQAAADGAKAVLEK
-239 ALGFNATETEVKDDK
+239 LGFKAKETAIQDDK
-254 SGTITGYN
+254 GAITGYN
-262 LVIDTADTSAGG
+262 LTIDTNNTSAGG

-289 IDITRSSNK
+289 IDITRSSNS

-354 ITTATSYD
+354 ISTATSYD
-362 RENDVA
+362 RENGVA

-378 GIKRKLQNLFESTNS
+378 GIKRKLQNLFESSNS
-393 DGKSLQSFGFSF
+393 DGKSLQNFGFSF

-419 DAINKDY
+419 DTISKDY

-437 EYKNAGVFGTNKI
+437 EYKNAGVFGTEKI
-450 NETLKDEI
+450 NQTLTNNI
-458 SNAKLKIN
+458 SGKLKIN
-466 GKEIEIKLD
+466 GKEIQIDLN
-475 KGDPVKNANELVK
+475 KGDAVKNANELVR
-488 LINDADIPNVK
+488 LINDAEIPNVT
-499 ARLADNGVLQLIGT
+499 ARLADNGVLQLVGT
-513 SGKDIEISKDSDST
+513 GGKDIEISKGVDDA
-527 LLKALGLVAG
+527 LLSKLGLEAG

-543 TKKKGFFDKLGDIVT
+543 TDKKGFFDKLSDIVT
-558 GLIGKEG
+558 GLIGTEG
-565 TLTNLTT
+565 TLTNLTS
-572 SLKDKA
+572 SLKDKS
-578 KIVKSQKDRVQA
+578 KIIQSHKDKVQA

-595 YTMMQKQFSTIAV
+595 YAMMQKQFSTIAV

-619 LKNTFDAMLNS
+619 LKNTFDALLNS

>member
-25 ALTDKAQLN
+25 AVSDKAQLN
-34 IASSILTQEVI
+34 IASSILTQDVI
-45 DGLKKADESVQVK
+45 DGLKDADESVQIK

-81 SNLKT
+81 STLKT

-111 ASVEAGVAEQT
+111 ANVEAGVAEQT
-122 VRLSVSQIAQVDS
+122 VRLSVSQLAQVDS
-135 YQSKGFTSRSDTL
+135 YQSKGFKSRSETL
-148 EGISGEQ
+148 KDITSDQ

-166 DIKVGPST
+166 DIKVGAST
-174 TLENIINQIN
+174 TLEDIINQIN
-184 DGAGDVLK
+184 DGAGDAIK

-225 SDKTAAEGAKNVLK
+225 DKADGAKAVLEK
-239 ALGFNATETEVKDDK
+239 LGFMTNQTEIKDDK
-254 SGTITGYN
+254 NQVTGYN
-262 LVIDTADTSAGG
+262 LTIDTNNTSAGG

-289 IDITRSSNK
+289 IDITRSSNS
-298 VDDLIIGVTFNLNN
+298 VDDLIVGVTFNLNN

-354 ITTATSYD
+354 ISTATSYD
-362 RENDVA
+362 RENGVA

-378 GIKRKLQNLFESTNS
+378 GIKRKLQNLFESSNS
-393 DGKSLQSFGFSF
+393 DGKSLQNFGFSF

-419 DAINKDY
+419 DTISKDY

-437 EYKNAGVFGTNKI
+437 EYKNAGVFGTEKI
-450 NETLKDEI
+450 NQKLDDI

-466 GKEIEIKLD
+466 GKEITINLQNSND
-475 KGDPVKNANELVK
+475 AVKNANELVR
-488 LINDADIPNVK
+488 LINDAEIPNVT
-499 ARLADNGVLQLIGT
+499 ARLADNGVLQLVGT
-513 SGKDIEISKDSDST
+513 GGKDIEISKDSNAD
-527 LLKALGLVAG
+527 LLKALGLEAG

-543 TKKKGFFDKLGDIVT
+543 TDKKGFFDKLSDIVT
-558 GLIGKEG
+558 GLIGTEG
-565 TLTNLTT
+565 TLTNLTS
-572 SLKDKA
+572 SLKDKS
-578 KIVKSQKDRVQA
+578 KIIQSQKDKVQA

-595 YTMMQKQFSTIAV
+595 YAMMQKQFSTIAV

-619 LKNTFDAMLNS
+619 LKNTFDALLNS

>member
-34 IASSILTQEVI
+34 IASSILTQDVI

-81 SNLKT
+81 STLKT

-100 TVSAAGSGSVT
+100 TVTAAGSGSVT
-111 ASVEAGVAEQT
+111 ANVEAGVAEQT
-122 VRLSVSQIAQVDS
+122 VRLSVSQLAQVDS
-135 YQSKGFTSRSDTL
+135 YQSKGFKSRSETL
-148 EGISGEQ
+148 NLGKEE

-166 DIKVGPST
+166 DIKVGAST
-174 TLENIINQIN
+174 TLEDIINQIN
-184 DGAGDVLK
+184 DGAGDAIK

-225 SDKTAAEGAKNVLK
+225 DQAAADGAKKVLS
-239 ALGFNATETEVKDDK
+239 ALGFNATEKAVIDDK
-254 SGTITGYN
+254 GATTGFDFSFN
-262 LVIDTADTSAGG
+262 FTGSEA

-354 ITTATSYD
+354 ISTATSYD
-362 RENDVA
+362 RENGVA

-378 GIKRKLQNLFESTNS
+378 GIKRKLQNLFESSNS
-393 DGKSLQSFGFSF
+393 DGKSLQNFGFSF

-419 DAINKDY
+419 DTISKDY

-437 EYKNAGVFGTNKI
+437 EYKNAGVFGTETI
-450 NETLKDEI
+450 NTTLKDNI
-458 SNAKLKIN
+458 SGTLKIN
-466 GKEIEIKLD
+466 GKEIKIELKNND
-475 KGDPVKNANELVK
+475 AVKNANELVR
-488 LINDADIPNVK
+488 LINDAEIPNVT
-499 ARLADNGVLQLIGT
+499 ARLADNGVLQLVGT
-513 SGKDIEISKDSDST
+513 GGKDIEISKGVDDN
-527 LLKALGLVAG
+527 LLQKLGLEAG

-543 TKKKGFFDKLGDIVT
+543 TDKKGFFDKLSDIVT
-558 GLIGKEG
+558 GLIGTEG
-565 TLTNLTT
+565 TLTNLTS
-572 SLKDKA
+572 SLKDKS
-578 KIVKSQKDRVQA
+578 KIIQSQKDKVQA

-595 YTMMQKQFSTIAV
+595 YAMMQKQFSTIAV

-619 LKNTFDAMLNS
+619 LKNTFDALLNS

>member
-34 IASSILTQEVI
+34 IASSILTQDVI
-45 DGLKKADESVQVK
+45 DGLKKADESVQIK

-81 SNLKT
+81 STLKT

-111 ASVEAGVAEQT
+111 ANVEAGVAEQT
-122 VRLSVSQIAQVDS
+122 VRLSVSQLAQVDS
-135 YQSKGFTSRSDTL
+135 YQSKGFKSRSETL
-148 EGISGEQ
+148 TGITSDQ

-166 DIKVGPST
+166 DIKVGAST
-174 TLENIINQIN
+174 TLEDIINQIN

-199 GENGYKMILQS
+199 GENGYKIILQS
-210 KESGEKNQIKFSVKG
+210 KESGEKNQIKFSVAG
-225 SDKTAAEGAKNVLK
+225 NDPDALQGAKDVLEK
-239 ALGFNATETEVKDDK
+239 LGFMTNQTEIKDDK
-254 SGTITGYN
+254 NQVTGYN
-262 LVIDTADTSAGG
+262 LTIDTNNTSAGG

-312 VDEKNSTTGAL
+312 VDETNNTTGAL

-329 IGKDTDAVVKSLKSM
+329 IGKDTEAVVKSLKSM

-362 RENDVA
+362 RDNDVA

-419 DAINKDY
+419 DTISKDY

-437 EYKNAGVFGTNKI
+437 EYKNAGVFGKVQI
-450 NETLKDEI
+450 NTKLDDI
-458 SNAKLKIN
+458 SGKLKIN

-475 KGDPVKNANELVK
+475 KGSAVKNANELVK
-488 LINDADIPNVK
+488 LINDADIPNVT

-513 SGKDIEISKDSDST
+513 SGKDIEISKDSSAD
-527 LLKALGLVAG
+527 LLSALGLVAG

-543 TKKKGFFDKLGDIVT
+543 TKKKGFFDKLSDIVT
-558 GLIGKEG
+558 GLIGTEG

-572 SLKDKA
+572 SLKDKS
-578 KIVKSQKDRVQA
+578 KIIQSQKDRVQA

-619 LKNTFDAMLNS
+619 LKNTFDALLNS

>member
-25 ALTDKAQLN
+25 AVSDKAQLN
-34 IASSILTQEVI
+34 IASSILTQDVI
-45 DGLKKADESVQVK
+45 DGLKDADESVQIK

-81 SNLKT
+81 STLKT

-100 TVSAAGSGSVT
+100 TVTAAGSGSVT
-111 ASVEAGVAEQT
+111 ANVEAGVAEQT
-122 VRLSVSQIAQVDS
+122 VRLSVSQLAQVDS
-135 YQSKGFTSRSDTL
+135 YQSKGFKSRSETL
-148 EGISGEQ
+148 NLGKEE

-166 DIKVGPST
+166 DIKVGAST
-174 TLENIINQIN
+174 TLEDIINQIN
-184 DGAGDVLK
+184 DGAGDAIK

-225 SDKTAAEGAKNVLK
+225 DNPDALQGAKDVLEK
-239 ALGFNATETEVKDDK
+239 LGFMTNQTEIKDDK
-254 SGTITGYN
+254 NQVTGYN
-262 LVIDTADTSAGG
+262 LEINTADTSAGG

-289 IDITRSSNK
+289 IDITRSSNS

-354 ITTATSYD
+354 ISTATSYD
-362 RENDVA
+362 RENGVA

-378 GIKRKLQNLFESTNS
+378 GIKRKLQNLFESSNS

-419 DAINKDY
+419 DTISKDY

-437 EYKNAGVFGTNKI
+437 EYKNAGVFGSVQI
-450 NETLKDEI
+450 NTKLDDI
-458 SNAKLKIN
+458 SGKLKIN
-466 GKEIEIKLD
+466 GKEIEIKLNNGND
-475 KGDPVKNANELVK
+475 AVKNANELVR
-488 LINDADIPNVK
+488 LINDAEIPNVT
-499 ARLADNGVLQLIGT
+499 ARLADNGVLQLVGT
-513 SGKDIEISKDSDST
+513 SGKDIEISKGVDDN
-527 LLKALGLVAG
+527 LLSALGLEAG

-543 TKKKGFFDKLGDIVT
+543 TDKKGFFDKLSDIVT
-558 GLIGKEG
+558 GLIGTEG
-565 TLTNLTT
+565 TLTNLTS
-572 SLKDKA
+572 SLKDKS
-578 KIVKSQKDRVQA
+578 KIIQSQKDKVQA

-595 YTMMQKQFSTIAV
+595 YAMMQKQFSTIAV

-619 LKNTFDAMLNS
+619 LKNTFDALLNS

>member
-25 ALTDKAQLN
+25 AVSDKAQLN
-34 IASSILTQEVI
+34 IASSILTQDVI
-45 DGLKKADESVQVK
+45 DGLKDADESVQIK

-81 SNLKT
+81 STLKT

-122 VRLSVSQIAQVDS
+122 VRLSVSQLAQVDS
-135 YQSKGFTSRSDTL
+135 YQSKGFKSRSETL
-148 EGISGEQ
+148 TGITKEE

-166 DIKVGPST
+166 DIKVGTST
-174 TLENIINQIN
+174 TLEDIINQIN
-184 DGAGDVLK
+184 DGAGDAIK

-225 SDKTAAEGAKNVLK
+225 SDQAAADGAKDVLK
-239 ALGFNATETEVKDDK
+239 ALGFNATEKAVIDDK
-254 SGTITGYN
+254 GATTGFDFSFN
-262 LVIDTADTSAGG
+262 FTGSEA

-289 IDITRSSNK
+289 IDITRSSNS
-298 VDDLIIGVTFNLNN
+298 VDDLIVGVTFNLNN

-419 DAINKDY
+419 DTISKDY

-437 EYKNAGVFGTNKI
+437 EYKNAGVFGSVQINTNL
-450 NETLKDEI
+450 NDI
-458 SNAKLKIN
+458 SGKLKIN
-466 GKEIEIKLD
+466 GKEIEIKLNNGND
-475 KGDPVKNANELVK
+475 AVKNANELVR
-488 LINDADIPNVK
+488 LINDAEIPNVT
-499 ARLADNGVLQLIGT
+499 ARLADNGVLQLVGT
-513 SGKDIEISKDSDST
+513 GGKDIEISKDSDPA
-527 LLKALGLVAG
+527 LLKALGLEAG

-543 TKKKGFFDKLGDIVT
+543 TDKKGFFDKLSDIVT
-558 GLIGKEG
+558 GLIGTEG
-565 TLTNLTT
+565 TLTNLTS
-572 SLKDKA
+572 SLKDKS
-578 KIVKSQKDRVQA
+578 KIIQSQKDKVQA

-595 YTMMQKQFSTIAV
+595 YAMMQKQFSTIAV

-619 LKNTFDAMLNS
+619 LKNTFDALLNS

>member
-25 ALTDKAQLN
+25 AVSDKAQLN
-34 IASSILTQEVI
+34 IASSILTQDVI

-81 SNLKT
+81 STLKT

-111 ASVEAGVAEQT
+111 ANVEAGVAEQT
-122 VRLSVSQIAQVDS
+122 VRLSVSQLAQVDS
-135 YQSKGFTSRSDTL
+135 YQSKGFKSRSETL
-148 EGISGEQ
+148 TGITKEE

-166 DIKVGPST
+166 DIKVGAST
-174 TLENIINQIN
+174 TLEDIINQIN
-184 DGAGDVLK
+184 DGAGDAIK

-225 SDKTAAEGAKNVLK
+225 SDKTAADGAKEVLEK
-239 ALGFNATETEVKDDK
+239 LGFKTNQTPITDDK
-254 SGTITGYN
+254 GAITGYN
-262 LVIDTADTSAGG
+262 LEIDTADTSAGG

-289 IDITRSSNK
+289 IDITRSSNS

-354 ITTATSYD
+354 ISTATSYD
-362 RENDVA
+362 RENGVA

-378 GIKRKLQNLFESTNS
+378 GIKRKLQNLFESSNS

-419 DAINKDY
+419 DTISKDY

-437 EYKNAGVFGTNKI
+437 EYKNAGVFGTEKI
-450 NETLKDEI
+450 NQTLTNNI
-458 SNAKLKIN
+458 SGKLKIN
-466 GKEIEIKLD
+466 GKEIQIDLN
-475 KGDPVKNANELVK
+475 KGDAVKNANELVR
-488 LINDADIPNVK
+488 LINDAEIPNVT
-499 ARLADNGVLQLIGT
+499 ARLADNGVLQLVGT
-513 SGKDIEISKDSDST
+513 GGKDIEISKGVDDN
-527 LLKALGLVAG
+527 LLQKLGLEAG

-543 TKKKGFFDKLGDIVT
+543 TDKKGFFDKLSDIVT
-558 GLIGKEG
+558 GLIGTEG
-565 TLTNLTT
+565 TLTNLTS
-572 SLKDKA
+572 SLKDKS
-578 KIVKSQKDRVQA
+578 KIIQSQKDKVQA

-595 YTMMQKQFSTIAV
+595 YAMMQKQFSTIAV

-619 LKNTFDAMLNS
+619 LKNTFDALLNS

>member
-25 ALTDKAQLN
+25 AVSDKAQLN
-34 IASSILTQEVI
+34 IASSILTQDVI
-45 DGLKKADESVQVK
+45 DGLKDADESVQIK

-81 SNLKT
+81 STLKT

-111 ASVEAGVAEQT
+111 ANVEAGVAEQT
-122 VRLSVSQIAQVDS
+122 VRLSVSQLAQVDS
-135 YQSKGFTSRSDTL
+135 YQSKGFKSRSDTL
-148 EGISGEQ
+148 TGITSDQ

-166 DIKVGPST
+166 DIKVGAST
-174 TLENIINQIN
+174 TLEDIINQIN
-184 DGAGDVLK
+184 DGAGDAIK

-225 SDKTAAEGAKNVLK
+225 DQTAADGAKAVLS
-239 ALGFNATETEVKDDK
+239 ALGFNATETAVKDDK
-254 SGTITGYN
+254 GTTTGFN
-262 LVIDTADTSAGG
+262 FTLDFTKSEA
-274 KQLQKAQDAKFNFNG
+274 KQLQKAKDAKFNFNG
-289 IDITRSSNK
+289 IDITRSSNS

-354 ITTATSYD
+354 VSTATSYD
-362 RENDVA
+362 RENGVA

-378 GIKRKLQNLFESTNS
+378 GIKRKLQNLFESSNS
-393 DGKSLQSFGFSF
+393 DGMSLQSFGFSF

-419 DAINKDY
+419 DTISKDY

-437 EYKNAGVFGTNKI
+437 EYKNAGVFGSVQI
-450 NETLKDEI
+450 NTKLDDI
-458 SNAKLKIN
+458 SGKLKIN
-466 GKEIEIKLD
+466 GKEIQIDLN
-475 KGDPVKNANELVK
+475 KGDAVKNANELVR
-488 LINDADIPNVK
+488 LINDAEIPNVT
-499 ARLADNGVLQLIGT
+499 ARLTDNGVLQLVGT
-513 SGKDIEISKDSDST
+513 GGKDIEISKDSDPA
-527 LLKALGLVAG
+527 LLKALGLEAG

-543 TKKKGFFDKLGDIVT
+543 TDKKGFFDKLSDIVT
-558 GLIGKEG
+558 GLIGTEG
-565 TLTNLTT
+565 TLTNLTS
-572 SLKDKA
+572 SLKDKS
-578 KIVKSQKDRVQA
+578 KIIQSQKDKVQA

-595 YTMMQKQFSTIAV
+595 YAMMQKQFSTIAV

-619 LKNTFDAMLNS
+619 LKNTFDALLNS

>member
-34 IASSILTQEVI
+34 IASSILTQDVI

-58 PLTLKIDKNTKK
+58 PRNLKIEKNTKK

-135 YQSKGFTSRSDTL
+135 YQSKGFNSRSDTL
-148 EGISGEQ
+148 EGISSDQ

-225 SDKTAAEGAKNVLK
+225 DKADGAKQVLS
-239 ALGFNATETEVKDDK
+239 ALGFSATETENADK
-254 SGTITGYN
+254 TGFDFTLN
-262 LVIDTADTSAGG
+262 FTGSEA

-450 NETLKDEI
+450 NETLKDNI
-458 SNAKLKIN
+458 SGKLKIN
-466 GKEIEIKLD
+466 SKEIEIKLD
-475 KGDPVKNANELVK
+475 KGDAVKNANELVK

-513 SGKDIEISKDSDST
+513 SGKDIEISKDSNAD

>member
-25 ALTDKAQLN
+25 AVSDKAQLN
-34 IASSILTQEVI
+34 IASSILTQDVI
-45 DGLKKADESVQVK
+45 DGLKDADESVQIK

-81 SNLKT
+81 STLKT

-111 ASVEAGVAEQT
+111 ANVEAGVAEQT

-148 EGISGEQ
+148 TGISSDQ

-166 DIKVGPST
+166 DIKVGAST
-174 TLENIINQIN
+174 TLEDIINQIN
-184 DGAGDVLK
+184 DGAGDAIK

-225 SDKTAAEGAKNVLK
+225 DQTAADGAKAVLEK
-239 ALGFNATETEVKDDK
+239 LGFNATATENADK
-254 SGTITGYN
+254 TGFDFS
-262 LVIDTADTSAGG
+262 LDFTGSEA

-289 IDITRSSNK
+289 IDITRSSNS

-354 ITTATSYD
+354 ISTATSYD
-362 RENDVA
+362 RENGVA

-378 GIKRKLQNLFESTNS
+378 GIKRKLQNLFESSNS
-393 DGKSLQSFGFSF
+393 DGKSLQNFGFSF

-419 DAINKDY
+419 DTISKDY

-437 EYKNAGVFGTNKI
+437 EYKNAGVFGTEKI
-450 NETLKDEI
+450 NQTLTNNT
-458 SNAKLKIN
+458 SGKLKIN
-466 GKEIEIKLD
+466 GKEIEIKLNNGND
-475 KGDPVKNANELVK
+475 AVKNANELVR
-488 LINDADIPNVK
+488 LINDAEIPNVT
-499 ARLADNGVLQLIGT
+499 ARLADNGVLQLVGT
-513 SGKDIEISKDSDST
+513 GGKDIEISKDSDPA
-527 LLKALGLVAG
+527 LLSALGLEAG

-543 TKKKGFFDKLGDIVT
+543 TDKKGFFDKLSDIVT
-558 GLIGKEG
+558 GLIGTEG
-565 TLTNLTT
+565 TLTNLTS
-572 SLKDKA
+572 SLKDKS
-578 KIVKSQKDRVQA
+578 KIIQSQKDKVQA

-595 YTMMQKQFSTIAV
+595 YAMMQKQFSTIAV

-619 LKNTFDAMLNS
+619 LKNTFDALLNS

>member
-25 ALTDKAQLN
+25 AVSDKAQLN
-34 IASSILTQEVI
+34 IASSILTQDVI
-45 DGLKKADESVQVK
+45 DGLKDADESVQIK

-81 SNLKT
+81 STLKT

-111 ASVEAGVAEQT
+111 ANVEAGVAEQT
-122 VRLSVSQIAQVDS
+122 VRLSVSQLAQVDS
-135 YQSKGFTSRSDTL
+135 YQSKGFKSRSETL
-148 EGISGEQ
+148 KDITSDQ

-166 DIKVGPST
+166 DIKVGAST
-174 TLENIINQIN
+174 TLEDIINQIN
-184 DGAGDVLK
+184 DGAGDAIK

-225 SDKTAAEGAKNVLK
+225 DKADGAKAVLEK
-239 ALGFNATETEVKDDK
+239 LGFMTNQTEIKDDK
-254 SGTITGYN
+254 NQVTGYN
-262 LVIDTADTSAGG
+262 LTIDTNNTSAGG

-289 IDITRSSNK
+289 IDITRSSNS

-354 ITTATSYD
+354 ISTATSYD
-362 RENDVA
+362 RENGVA

-378 GIKRKLQNLFESTNS
+378 GIKRKLQNLFESSNS
-393 DGKSLQSFGFSF
+393 DGKSLQNFGFSF

-419 DAINKDY
+419 DTISKDY

-437 EYKNAGVFGTNKI
+437 EYKNAGVFGKETI
-450 NETLKDEI
+450 NINLKDI
-458 SNAKLKIN
+458 SGKLKIN
-466 GKEIEIKLD
+466 GKEIEINLNNNND
-475 KGDPVKNANELVK
+475 AVKNANELVR
-488 LINDADIPNVK
+488 LINDAEIPNVT
-499 ARLADNGVLQLIGT
+499 ARLADNGVLQLVGT
-513 SGKDIEISKDSDST
+513 GGKDIEISKDSNAD
-527 LLKALGLVAG
+527 LLKALGLEAG

-543 TKKKGFFDKLGDIVT
+543 TDKKGFFDKLSDIVT
-558 GLIGKEG
+558 GLIGTEG
-565 TLTNLTT
+565 TLTNLTS
-572 SLKDKA
+572 SLKDKS
-578 KIVKSQKDRVQA
+578 KIIQSQKDKVQA

-595 YTMMQKQFSTIAV
+595 YAMMQKQFSTIAV

-619 LKNTFDAMLNS
+619 LKNTFDALLNS